1 MKYKVIQNNTIIAVL
16 DGVTYCKQQRNGL
29 IVPCSENKGPCGIL
43 SEDGAP
49 WHLEGLPEF
58 TQGEYITV
66 RIAEITDS
74 EYEEL
79 KALLGEDEEITE
91 PEPTEQPEPAE
102 DTPGAETVEDGAG
115 GESDAPG
122 TATQEGDGEQTEG
135 DAEAVPTPEPVMTVA
150 EMRQRI
156 IALENA
162 LATQTA
168 VNAALTEYHIKA
180 SDSSINSI
188 AKIRGVSSE
197 TATEVSVITN
207 PQEVVQNDDSGD
219 N

>member
-1 MKYKVIQNNTIIAVL
+1 MKYKVIQSNAIIAVL
-16 DGVTYCKQQRNGL
+16 DGVTYCKQQRNG
-29 IVPCSENKGPCGIL
+29 IVVPCSVNKSPCGIL
-43 SEDGAP
+43 SEDGTP

-58 TQGEYITV
+58 PQGEYITV
-66 RIAEITDS
+66 RIAEITDA
-74 EYEEL
+74 EYDEL
-79 KALLGEDEEITE
+79 KALLGDNEEITE
-91 PEPTEQPEPAE
+91 PEPPEQPEPAE
-102 DTPGAETVEDGAG
+102 DTPGAETGEGEAGSESG
-115 GESDAPG
+115 GE
-122 TATQEGDGEQTEG
+122 TATQGGSGEQTEG
-135 DAEAVPTPEPVMTVA
+135 GTETVQTSEPVMTIA

-156 IALENA
+156 IALESA

-197 TATEVSVITN
+197 TASEVSEITN
-207 PQEVVQNDDSGD
+207 PQEVVHNDDSGD

>member
-102 DTPGAETVEDGAG
+102 DTPGAETGENEAG
-115 GESDAPG
+115 NEGDAPG
-122 TATQEGDGEQTEG
+122 TATPEGDEEQTEG
-135 DAEAVPTPEPVMTVA
+135 GTETVQNPEPVMTVA

-156 IALENA
+156 IALENE
-162 LATQTA
+162 LATQKA
-168 VNAALTEYHIKA
+168 VNAALAEYHIKA

-197 TATEVSVITN
+197 TATEVSEITN

>member
-29 IVPCSENKGPCGIL
+29 VVPCSLEKGPCGIL
-43 SEDGAP
+43 SEEGTP

-66 RIAEITDS
+66 RIVEITDS
-74 EYEEL
+74 EYDEL
-79 KALLGEDEEITE
+79 KALLGEDEEIVE
-91 PEPTEQPEPAE
+91 PEPAE
-102 DTPGAETVEDGAG
+102 DTPGAESGENEAGSEGDGGSGNED
-115 GESDAPG
+115 G
-122 TATQEGDGEQTEG
+122 TATQEGDDGQTEG
-135 DAEAVPTPEPVMTVA
+135 DTETVQTPEPVMSIG

-168 VNAALTEYHIKA
+168 INAALTEYHVKA